1 MDRTRL
7 DWAHLIKN
15 ELSAVI
21 QLPCVMTPFLFCRS
35 SVLNAVV
42 SSAVHS
48 YTDMFQSVEFIQ
60 QMFQSVE

>member
-21 QLPCVMTPFLFCRS
+21 KRPGVMTPFCRS

-48 YTDMFQSVEFIQ
+48 YTDMFQSVE
-60 QMFQSVE
+60 